1 MCCAKCLSCSMFP
14 MSSNLLC
21 WLVLSTVLAVCSAQ
35 VPVNEFYSFGSAA
48 GDQAL
53 ARQDDASTRFNIDFD
68 FPFFG
73 QLYRQVFLS
82 TNGIITFGTGTSAYR
97 PTPFPLVGMPSVA
110 AYWTDSDPRNGGDI
124 FYRQVFDENTL
135 NQITAEIRS
144 KFVEQRN
151 YVSQWA
157 LIVTFANVS
166 AYGCESLSDDCV
178 LQHKL

>member
-1 MCCAKCLSCSMFP
+1 
-14 MSSNLLC
+14 LLVGIKYR
-21 WLVLSTVLAVCSAQ
+21 LVVCSAQ
-35 VPVNEFYSFGSAA
+35 VPVNEFYSFGPAA

-53 ARQDDASTRFNIDFD
+53 DREDDAFTSFNIDFD

-82 TNGIITFGTGTSAYR
+82 TNGIITFGTGTSDYI
-97 PTPFPLVGMPSVA
+97 PKPYPLIGTPSVA
-110 AYWTDSDPRNGGDI
+110 AYWTDSNPINGGDI

-135 NQITAEIRS
+135 NQITTEIRS

-166 AYGCESLSDDCV
+166 AFGCGLCKY
-178 LQHKL
+178 QHGLL